1 MICCFILLY
10 LLFCSEKGRAF
21 ALSAAVVVWTLI
33 LFAMTEIF
41 SCFHIIRQLPLLL
54 GWAGVDLCLLCCQ
67 WKSIAGRVKQ
77 GFSPRFFWERKEWF
91 FLGLIGMAV
100 LVMALRTVPYNWDS
114 QTYHLPRIMHWAQ
127 NGSVEHYAT
136 NILRQVSSPVLAEF
150 VNLHVY
156 VLTGRDL
163 LFNLLQCVSFLLG
176 VFLIYEICGRLGGG
190 RESCFLS
197 ALLYLSMPIGFAEA
211 LTTQVDLYA
220 ALMLLVYVR
229 LLMELIPEDRKL
241 TASRE
246 NCGLVVLLS
255 LSVAFGYLIKPSVLF
270 GMLVFAV
277 WLLLV
282 CIRRRDALKE
292 ILRLLCCAV
301 PCLLAVLIPEFV
313 RNYHTFHALASA
325 GTGQRQLV
333 GTLQPSYLLI
343 NFMKN
348 LVYNLPV
355 RFWKGGSETLAAVVG
370 NMADLLGVE
379 LNASSISEDGR
390 VFALHS
396 AGEYRHDMALNPL
409 IVWLFLICI
418 VLLVLRRLLRKGQ
431 LTRVQRGFFFS
442 AAASFLVFCM
452 FLRWEPFVSRY
463 MTSYLALLCP
473 LIAVSVQELLRKI
486 SVRGARCA
494 VFAVLVGCCLAE
506 LLGAAWYHVDM
517 CRSDKAGMR
526 PVGYFASRGT
536 YHAHAELCQAVTE
549 RGCRRIGLY
558 MTEDSYEY
566 PLWRM
571 LVGAEEFE
579 HVGVTNETQSL
590 QRTDFVPDC
599 IISTLA
605 VDGAQGLVVNGCRY
619 KTEAEFG
626 EGLILL
632 LPEQQ

>member
-1 MICCFILLY
+1 M
-10 LLFCSEKGRAF
+10 
-21 ALSAAVVVWTLI
+21 V
-33 LFAMTEIF
+33 
-41 SCFHIIRQLPLLL
+41 RQLPLLL
-54 GWAGVDLCLLCCQ
+54 SWVGVDLCLLYCQ
-67 WKSIAGRVKQ
+67 RKRLAEKVKK
-77 GFSPRFFWERKEWF
+77 GFSLRFILERKEWI

-100 LVMALRTVPYNWDS
+100 FVMALRTVPYNWDS

-156 VLTGRDL
+156 VLTGSDL
-163 LFNLLQCVSFLLG
+163 FFNLLQCISFLLG
-176 VFLIYEICGRLGGG
+176 VFLVYEICGRIGG
-190 RESCFLS
+190 RRAGCFLS

-220 ALMLLVYVR
+220 TLMLLVYVR
-229 LLMELIPEDRKL
+229 LLMELILEERKL

-246 NCGLVVLLS
+246 NCGMVVLLS

-270 GMLVFAV
+270 GMLIFAI
-277 WLLLV
+277 WLLLI
-282 CIRRRDALKE
+282 CIRRRDSLRE
-292 ILRLLCCAV
+292 ILRLLGCAV
-301 PCLLAVLIPEFV
+301 PCLLAVLLPEFV
-313 RNYHTFHALASA
+313 RNYQTFHALASA

-370 NMADLLGVE
+370 NLAALLGVK
-379 LNASSISEDGR
+379 LNAPSISEDGR

-396 AGEYRHDMALNPL
+396 AGEYRHDMALNPV
-409 IVWLFLICI
+409 IVWSFLICSI
-418 VLLVLRRLLRKGQ
+418 LLVLRGLLRRGK
-431 LTRVQRGFFFS
+431 LTRMQRGFFWS
-442 AAASFLVFCM
+442 AAASFLVFCV

-473 LIAVSVQELLRKI
+473 LIAVSVQELFFQGA
-486 SVRGARCA
+486 VRGVRCA
-494 VFAVLVGCCLAE
+494 VFALLAGCCLAE

-536 YHAHAELCQAVTE
+536 YHSHADLCHAVMKQ
-549 RGCRRIGLY
+549 GCRRIGLY

-571 LVGAEEFE
+571 LDQAEEIE

-590 QRTDFVPDC
+590 QRADFVPDC
-599 IISTLA
+599 IISTIP
-605 VDGAQGLVVNGCRY
+605 VDRAQGLVVNGCCY

-626 EGLILL
+626 DGLILL
-632 LPEQQ
+632 LPEQK

>member
-1 MICCFILLY
+1 M
-10 LLFCSEKGRAF
+10 
-21 ALSAAVVVWTLI
+21 
-33 LFAMTEIF
+33 
-41 SCFHIIRQLPLLL
+41 IRQLPLLL
-54 GWAGVDLCLLCCQ
+54 CWAGVDLCLLCCQ
-67 WKSIAGRVKQ
+67 WKGIAGRVKK
-77 GFSPRFFWERKEWF
+77 GFSPRFILERKEWIF
-91 FLGLIGMAV
+91 FGLIGMAV
-100 LVMALRTVPYNWDS
+100 FVMALRTVPYNWDS

-156 VLTGRDL
+156 VLTGSDL
-163 LFNLLQCVSFLLG
+163 FFNLLQCVSFLLG
-176 VFLIYEICGRLGGG
+176 VFLIYEICGRIGG
-190 RESCFLS
+190 RRGSCFLS

-220 ALMLLVYVR
+220 TLMLLVYVR
-229 LLMELIPEDRKL
+229 LLMELIPKERKL

-246 NCGLVVLLS
+246 NFGLAALLS

-270 GMLVFAV
+270 GMLIFAI

-282 CIRRRDALKE
+282 CIRRRDSLRE

-301 PCLLAVLIPEFV
+301 PCLFAVLLPEFV
-313 RNYHTFHALASA
+313 RNYHTFHALASS

-355 RFWKGGSETLAAVVG
+355 RFWKGGSETLAAVVE
-370 NMADLLGVE
+370 NLAVLLGVE

-396 AGEYRHDMALNPL
+396 AGEYRHDMALNPV

-418 VLLVLRRLLRKGQ
+418 ALLLFRRLLRGEQ
-431 LTRVQRGFFFS
+431 MTRLQRGFFWS

-473 LIAVSVQELLRKI
+473 LIAISVQELLSRV
-486 SVRGARCA
+486 SVRGVRCA
-494 VFAVLVGCCLAE
+494 VLAALVGCCLIE

-536 YHAHAELCQAVTE
+536 YHSHADLCQAVAE
-549 RGCRRIGLY
+549 QGCRKIGLY

-571 LVGAEEFE
+571 LVGAEELE

-599 IISTLA
+599 IISTIP
-605 VDGAQGLVVNGCRY
+605 VDSAQGLMVNGCCY

-626 EGLILL
+626 DGLILL
-632 LPEQQ
+632 LPEQK